1 MIKDFDI
8 ELKNKIVFEYFNN
21 KDCIRLLAKKYSISY
36 NTIQNWID
44 KK

>member
-8 ELKNKIVFEYFNN
+8 ELKNKIIFEYFNN

-36 NTIQNWID
+36 NTIQN
-44 KK
+44 